1 VAGGRSSLVELA
13 AERLATG
20 PRHTLDLAREVLK
33 MRGNE
38 GALASALFAL
48 LGTDPRFGVDTEGV
62 WALRANSHP
71 GGGRSATVPFSSLRC
86 AVVDVETTGG
96 GPARGDRVIEVAVV
110 QIEGRAI
117 GESFDTLI
125 NPGRPIP
132 PWIQGFTGITD
143 RMVAPAPPFEGVAP
157 RVRAWLDDRLFV
169 AHNASFDW
177 GFVSSEFLAVD
188 GAPPEMDRL
197 CTVRLGRLLV
207 PRLGSHGLDALTS
220 HFGIRVDARHR
231 ALGDAVAT
239 ARLLLHLLEVA
250 EERGI
255 HDLGTLQAA
264 LAAGSQKRQ
273 GPGAPR
279 RRRTGG
285 SGGTGG
291 SGATEG
297 HGDTGVSNERRGS
310 GE

>member
-1 VAGGRSSLVELA
+1 MPGARFSLADLA
-13 AERLATG
+13 AECLATG
-20 PRHTLDLAREVLK
+20 PLHTLDLAREVLK
-33 MRGNE
+33 MRGNA

-48 LGTDPRFGVDTEGV
+48 LGADPRFGVDSDGIWT
-62 WALRANSHP
+62 LRAASLVP
-71 GGGRSATVPFSSLRC
+71 GRDAATAGFSSLRC

-96 GPARGDRVIEVAVV
+96 GPSRGDRVIEVAVV
-110 QIEGRAI
+110 QVAGRAI
-117 GESFDTLI
+117 GETYDTLV

-143 RMVAPAPPFEGVAP
+143 RMVTPAPPFEGVAP
-157 RVRAWLDDRLFV
+157 RVRAQLDGRIFV

-207 PRLGSHGLDALTS
+207 PRLRSHGLDSLTS
-220 HFGIRVDARHR
+220 HFGIRIDTRHR

-239 ARLLLHLLEVA
+239 ARLLLHLLEAA

-255 HDLGTLQAA
+255 HDLGALQAA
-264 LAAGSQKRQ
+264 LAAGGAKRRGQ
-273 GPGAPR
+273 PRAPR
-279 RRRTGG
+279 QRETGG
-285 SGGTGG
+285 SGG
-291 SGATEG
+291 
-297 HGDTGVSNERRGS
+297 RRSS

>member
-1 VAGGRSSLVELA
+1 MELA

-20 PRHTLDLAREVLK
+20 PMHTLDLAFEVLK
-33 MRGNE
+33 MRGNA

-48 LGTDPRFGVDTEGV
+48 LGADPRFGVDADGIWT
-62 WALRANSHP
+62 LRAASLAA
-71 GGGRSATVPFSSLRC
+71 GGSSAKVPFSSLRC

-96 GPARGDRVIEVAVV
+96 GPSRGDRVIEVAVV
-110 QIEGRAI
+110 QIEGRVI
-117 GESFDTLI
+117 GESFDSLI

-157 RVRAWLDDRLFV
+157 RVRAWLDNRIFV

-207 PRLGSHGLDALTS
+207 PRLGSHGLDALTG
-220 HFGIRVDARHR
+220 HFGIRIDARHR

-239 ARLLLHLLEVA
+239 ARLLLHLLEAA

-255 HDLGTLQAA
+255 HDLGALQAA
-264 LAAGSQKRQ
+264 LAAGSQKRRGAARVPRQ
-273 GPGAPR
+273 REPGD
-279 RRRTGG
+279 
-285 SGGTGG
+285 SGG
-291 SGATEG
+291 
-297 HGDTGVSNERRGS
+297 RIRS